1 MIIWMWEIWTEEM
14 KMSNYRNDENTN
26 FPVSD
31 FKRSVK
37 ITASIPVSLHVVAK
51 RMYAIQGKKM
61 GDRVEELL
69 RSDLKRMLKTEK
81 FKNMPDTD
89 IALFKAFIDMKDIY
103 PSGIC
108 SQDEEGN

>member
-1 MIIWMWEIWTEEM
+1 
-14 KMSNYRNDENTN
+14 MSNYRNDENTD

-31 FKRSVK
+31 VKRSVK
-37 ITASIPVSLHVVAK
+37 ITASIPLSLHVVAK

-61 GDRVEELL
+61 GDRVEDLL
-69 RSDLKRMLKTEK
+69 RGDLKRMLKTEM
-81 FKNMPDTD
+81 FKKMPDTD